1 MRFAPRFPPLP
12 ERLDYVHW
20 AHLCGAN
27 YPIRER
33 SYEIILNPQTKI
45 REKLGKIQFFNT
57 FHPT

>member
-33 SYEIILNPQTKI
+33 NYEIILNPQTKI
-45 REKLGKIQFFNT
+45 R
-57 FHPT
+57 